1 MSESALFHVS
11 LSGEYLAPLSS
22 IRKIVVRHCTPRN
35 RALVFLLMM

>member
-22 IRKIVVRHCTPRN
+22 IRKVVVRHCTSR
-35 RALVFLLMM
+35 RALGFLLMM